1 MFSKISQ
8 IGKNL
13 TDEISRIND
22 EVNSNRKQGSG
33 SPNAGID
40 PATASRILSTP
51 TPEPDSMT
59 QPREMST
66 PEPTNEASTISI
78 TVPGTNIK
86 YMDLPPEI
94 RSRMRKFVKYDEKY
108 PILFEAYKAEK
119 RKTVVIQAFE
129 AMLRE
134 LTPCSSI
141 GEIDAVRDYIGGLK
155 SKTAFLESELRQ
167 AVAKEAESKK
177 SLDEL
182 ERLRSESRTP
192 DNGELEVLRRQL
204 EELRKQLVDAQA
216 KESQQ
221 KEMFDQ
227 EKANLEKLLSE
238 KESLIVAKE
247 NGLSGFQSEK
257 EKLESQVAELQK
269 SLESS
274 NRLTQ
279 LFKEKVAALNEELKS
294 QKESEPANDSAKPN
308 EGSKKGKKKKKGQAA
323 KSPNNDT
330 ELIELRH
337 QVEVLEAKAG
347 EAERFEK
354 EAADLAKQVKSQKDE
369 IENQRDMLRDV
380 GDSLVTAKD
389 ELKKSQE
396 QYREK
401 TEELEKVKSELES
414 VKADLEVLR
423 IQNSDAVKDYERAK
437 SSLEKKLASLEESH
451 TKGSGEETSAKD
463 AVIESLKKQVE
474 DLKLGFEK
482 NFKDVG
488 EENGQLQKRINDL
501 NKEKAALEKQIS
513 ELTGLKER
521 EVQLKLDLSS
531 AQSSLTRKDRLL
543 DEKESRLKYLEE
555 EKNKLNDSVIELKVQ
570 VSELKTKMNS
580 DLEAK
585 NAALTKNETL
595 RKDYNELMLRLNKV
609 STENNKLMKNYEEI
623 KDRYEDLQN
632 SKMSTSDEVKTIKR
646 RCEELSMRN
655 REYESRMEV
664 LQEELSEARSMLQ
677 ERTREAGTI
686 RKLLIE
692 TEDTQNTKL
701 KELNARLEKLA
712 EEKEALERES
722 TLSLKKKQRELEDL
736 KSSLE
741 SVRDELDLLRR
752 DKASVEAKLSEQ
764 ESALRDVANSEKQ
777 PEENT
782 SERDYKLLESL
793 RDTLQKS
800 EAQIRDLETMN
811 SKLRKANEETSQKL
825 MRLNKKYKLLSQQYR
840 TTRDRRESVASVES
854 DKSSPVVSRSTSVGD
869 LASESQSDTKEKM
882 EYVKNVILGFLEHK
896 EQRGILLP
904 VIKTLLYLNDSDE
917 KRLLSS
923 LP

>member
-22 EVNSNRKQGSG
+22 EVNSNRKQGST

-40 PATASRILSTP
+40 PSTASRILSTQ

-59 QPREMST
+59 QPKELSI
-66 PEPTNEASTISI
+66 PEPTNEANTISI

-86 YMDLPPEI
+86 FMDLPPEI
-94 RSRMRKFVKYDEKY
+94 RSRMRRFIKYDEKY
-108 PILFEAYKAEK
+108 PLLFEAYKAEK

-141 GEIDAVRDYIGGLK
+141 GEIDAVREYIGGLK

-167 AVAKEAESKK
+167 AVAKEAERKRNLEE
-177 SLDEL
+177 LD
-182 ERLRSESRTP
+182 RLRSESRTP
-192 DNGELEVLRRQL
+192 DNGEVEALKRQV
-204 EELRKQLVDAQA
+204 EELREQLADAQA

-221 KEMFDQ
+221 RETFDQ
-227 EKANLEKLLSE
+227 EKANFDKR
-238 KESLIVAKE
+238 
-247 NGLSGFQSEK
+247 LSGVQSEK
-257 EKLESQVAELQK
+257 EKLESQVTELQK

-274 NRLTQ
+274 SRLTQ

-294 QKESEPANDSAKPN
+294 QKENDISNDNSKPN
-308 EGSKKGKKKKKGQAA
+308 EGPKKGKKKKKGQAA
-323 KSPNNDT
+323 KSPNSDA
-330 ELIELRH
+330 ELIKLRH
-337 QVEVLEAKAG
+337 QVEVLEAKAS

-401 TEELEKVKSELES
+401 TEELER

-437 SSLEKKLASLEESH
+437 SSLEKKLASLEESQ
-451 TKGSGEETSAKD
+451 TKGVVDETSSKD
-463 AVIESLKKQVE
+463 AVIESLKKQIE

-488 EENGQLQKRINDL
+488 EENGQLQKRINSL

-513 ELTGLKER
+513 ELAGLKER

-531 AQSSLTRKDRLL
+531 AQSLLTRKDRLL

-555 EKNKLNDSVIELKVQ
+555 EKTKLNDSVIELKVQ
-570 VSELKTKMNS
+570 VSELKTRINS

-609 STENNKLMKNYEEI
+609 STENNRLMKNYEEI

-632 SKMSTSDEVKTIKR
+632 SKMSSSDEVKTIKR

-692 TEDTQNTKL
+692 TEDSQNSNL

-722 TLSLKKKQRELEDL
+722 TLTMKKKQRELDDL
-736 KSSLE
+736 KSNLE
-741 SVRDELDLLRR
+741 SMRDELDALRR
-752 DKASVEAKLSEQ
+752 DKTSVEAKLLEQ
-764 ESALRDVANSEKQ
+764 ENALRDVENSEKQ
-777 PEENT
+777 RKENT

-793 RDTLQKS
+793 RQTLQQS
-800 EAQIRDLETMN
+800 EAQIRDLETIN

-840 TTRDRRESVASVES
+840 TTRDRRESVASFES
-854 DKSSPVVSRSTSVGD
+854 DKSSPVMTRSTSDGD
-869 LASESQSDTKEKM
+869 LTSESQPDTKEKM